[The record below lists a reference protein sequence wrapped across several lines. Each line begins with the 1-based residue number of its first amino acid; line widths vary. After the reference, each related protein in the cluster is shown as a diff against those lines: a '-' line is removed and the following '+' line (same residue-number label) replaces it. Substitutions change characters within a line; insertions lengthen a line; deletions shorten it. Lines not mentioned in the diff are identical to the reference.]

1 MLNKGLKDKESTR
14 IDNVLK
20 TLLPLVFVPEP
31 LAAKNLSDIES
42 QLGLLG
48 LTVQDIVNFSPETL
62 AAHLIACHLDWGH
75 LEKFADFLVQFSHKT
90 DFPVLEKGI
99 YLYHYI
105 QRESKSF
112 SFEIHHKLTAAT
124 K

>member
-31 LAAKNLSDIES
+31 LTGKSQSDIEG

-48 LTVQDIVNFSPETL
+48 LTTKDIANFSPEALT
-62 AAHLIACHLDWGH
+62 AHLIACHLDWGH
-75 LEKFADFLVQFSHKT
+75 LEKFADFLLQFSHKT
-90 DFPVLEKGI
+90 AFNVSEKGI